1 VFELGEELL
10 DRVQI
15 RRVFRQVEE
24 SGADGT
30 DRATHSIGLVRAEI
44 VHDDDVAVPQ
54 GRDRTFSMQRRK
66 VSPLIGPSM
75 SHGALMRSWRKAATK
90 VMVCQRPC
98 GTMALMR

>member
-24 SGADGT
+24 PGADGT
-30 DRATHSIGLVRAEI
+30 NGATHGVGLERTEI

-54 GRDRTFSMQRRK
+54 GRDQNLLDVEKEGFAVSLLAAVAPRRK
-66 VSPLIGPSM
+66 CAVEAP
-75 SHGALMRSWRKAATK
+75 RE
-90 VMVCQRPC
+90 
-98 GTMALMR
+98 